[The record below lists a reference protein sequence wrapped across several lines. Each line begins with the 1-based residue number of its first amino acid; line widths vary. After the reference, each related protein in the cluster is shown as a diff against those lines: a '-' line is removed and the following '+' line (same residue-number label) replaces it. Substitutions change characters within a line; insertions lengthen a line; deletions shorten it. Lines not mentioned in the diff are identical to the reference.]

1 MKKQLSEQIT
11 RFDLRTEAKSF
22 LLSEFS
28 EYLRKRADLEF
39 QYAKDLEKIGDKLE
53 RNLAKEAQ
61 VRYILES
68 CFVAMLRKSI
78 LTPQV
83 KFFPSVTGFIHQMSA
98 QTKVISQ
105 QRMAYTEMLQSDLAV
120 RLELM
125 ARDAKYINSKVV
137 CKYLFTTELFTCLF
151 VCLFVYR

>member
-1 MKKQLSEQIT
+1 MLHS
-11 RFDLRTEAKSF
+11 SF
-22 LLSEFS
+22 S
-28 EYLRKRADLEF
+28 
-39 QYAKDLEKIGDKLE
+39 
-53 RNLAKEAQ
+53 
-61 VRYILES
+61 
-68 CFVAMLRKSI
+68 FVAMLRDY

-83 KFFPSVTGFIHQMSA
+83 KFFPSVTGFILQMSA

-125 ARDAKYINSKVV
+125 ARDAKYINSKVCLLV
-137 CKYLFTTELFTCLF
+137 CLYLSCLLVCLYLSCLL